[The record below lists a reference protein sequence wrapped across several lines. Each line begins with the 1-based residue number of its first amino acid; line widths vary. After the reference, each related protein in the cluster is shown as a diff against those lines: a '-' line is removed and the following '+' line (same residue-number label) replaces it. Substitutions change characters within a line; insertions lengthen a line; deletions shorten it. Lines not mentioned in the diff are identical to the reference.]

1 MEIAQLAWSAVIL
14 ACSYI
19 LLGVGMN
26 LQYATLRVV
35 NFAQGQIFMIGAMI
49 VAVGSARLGVGGA
62 AVLALVCCGLISVLI
77 EKLAIS
83 PVLRSS
89 TQQSRIQASLLAT
102 AASGIALT
110 AIAAIVWGSGE
121 LPVPS
126 LVTQRVFHIGIVVT
140 VEQIEVLAGAAV
152 CLALVWVILYRT
164 RVGMDIRALRS
175 DPYAAQLYGVRRGAV
190 ASLVFFVSGAIGG
203 LAGVLVSPA
212 TSISPNIG
220 IDYSIITILCVIISG
235 LGRVW
240 RVLPVAIAF
249 AVFWTAMQTYV
260 SSANGYYYAL
270 FALLAL
276 VVIVPVF
283 RQISPAKLARS
294 WWRTMSAPPAN
305 LIKAGARRRAASQLA
320 AARTAA
326 SEAPPAVRRGFGS
339 YDLVRIGSLA
349 VLLLIAV
356 GIGVIPTNLYI
367 DSLIGLGGAYL
378 IAIVGQNIALGMVGQ
393 MVFSQTFFMAAGA
406 YVTFVVEQ
414 FAHWSFWACLLTGL
428 ASCFILALIVGFF
441 IVRLQGFYLAAA
453 TLMLPFLIPGIASLT
468 SRWSGG
474 LSGFG
479 GFTTPIAQG
488 VPYTIFVLVIAAVV
502 CWGVHN
508 LMSFGPGWGWRAV
521 RDNEKAARSMGIDAA
536 SAKLRA
542 FLIASVLGGLSGA
555 LMAPLL
561 GFIAPDTFNLNQ
573 MIFFLFASVVGGMS
587 SVIGAAIGAAILMIL
602 NQTTTSSGQYS
613 PLIFGVALVVALIVF
628 PDGVAGTVP
637 RLLASFFNIDLPGM
651 LMRWKLTAHLG
662 AGWQSPAGA
671 GEISGDRSG
680 VPPAALP
687 VPGPVQPVEAAGLAV
702 DKAEVLQARG
712 VRVVFGGLEALGGV
726 DIDIRRAQ
734 VTGVVGPNGAGKST
748 LLDVLAGFRVPT
760 AGDVLLGDETITAV
774 PAHRRAR
781 QGIATVFQARHVLG
795 GSRVVENVA
804 IAAGSRTAGWY
815 GRALLRTPGAVR
827 AERRAYAR
835 AVAELSRLGV
845 RADSYLAQI
854 ADLPFGAQRV
864 VEIASG
870 TAARPDFI
878 LLDEPAGGLDTAEL
892 VNLREVIGALRA
904 QGVGV
909 LIIEHNIGFIR
920 SVCDWLVVLD
930 HGTKMAEGVPA
941 EVLAREDVLEAY
953 FGITHTQLA

>member
-1 MEIAQLAWSAVIL
+1 MEIAQLAWSAMIL

-140 VEQIEVLAGAAV
+140 VEQIEVLAGAVV

-283 RQISPAKLARS
+283 RQISPVKLARS
-294 WWRTMSAPPAN
+294 WWRTMSAPSAN
-305 LIKAGARRRAASQLA
+305 LIRAGGRRAAGKATAARRAAS
-320 AARTAA
+320 
-326 SEAPPAVRRGFGS
+326 EVPPAARRGFGS

-378 IAIVGQNIALGMVGQ
+378 IAIVGPHQALGMVGQ
-393 MVFSQTFFMAAGA
+393 IVFSQTFFMAAGA

-414 FAHWSFWACLLTGL
+414 FAPWSFWACLLTG
-428 ASCFILALIVGFF
+428 
-441 IVRLQGFYLAAA
+441 
-453 TLMLPFLIPGIASLT
+453 
-468 SRWSGG
+468 
-474 LSGFG
+474 
-479 GFTTPIAQG
+479 
-488 VPYTIFVLVIAAVV
+488 
-502 CWGVHN
+502 
-508 LMSFGPGWGWRAV
+508 
-521 RDNEKAARSMGIDAA
+521 
-536 SAKLRA
+536 
-542 FLIASVLGGLSGA
+542 
-555 LMAPLL
+555 
-561 GFIAPDTFNLNQ
+561 
-573 MIFFLFASVVGGMS
+573 
-587 SVIGAAIGAAILMIL
+587 
-602 NQTTTSSGQYS
+602 
-613 PLIFGVALVVALIVF
+613 
-628 PDGVAGTVP
+628 
-637 RLLASFFNIDLPGM
+637 
-651 LMRWKLTAHLG
+651 
-662 AGWQSPAGA
+662 
-671 GEISGDRSG
+671 
-680 VPPAALP
+680 
-687 VPGPVQPVEAAGLAV
+687 
-702 DKAEVLQARG
+702 
-712 VRVVFGGLEALGGV
+712 
-726 DIDIRRAQ
+726 
-734 VTGVVGPNGAGKST
+734 
-748 LLDVLAGFRVPT
+748 
-760 AGDVLLGDETITAV
+760 
-774 PAHRRAR
+774 
-781 QGIATVFQARHVLG
+781 
-795 GSRVVENVA
+795 
-804 IAAGSRTAGWY
+804 
-815 GRALLRTPGAVR
+815 
-827 AERRAYAR
+827 
-835 AVAELSRLGV
+835 
-845 RADSYLAQI
+845 
-854 ADLPFGAQRV
+854 
-864 VEIASG
+864 
-870 TAARPDFI
+870 
-878 LLDEPAGGLDTAEL
+878 
-892 VNLREVIGALRA
+892 
-904 QGVGV
+904 
-909 LIIEHNIGFIR
+909 
-920 SVCDWLVVLD
+920 
-930 HGTKMAEGVPA
+930 
-941 EVLAREDVLEAY
+941 
-953 FGITHTQLA
+953 